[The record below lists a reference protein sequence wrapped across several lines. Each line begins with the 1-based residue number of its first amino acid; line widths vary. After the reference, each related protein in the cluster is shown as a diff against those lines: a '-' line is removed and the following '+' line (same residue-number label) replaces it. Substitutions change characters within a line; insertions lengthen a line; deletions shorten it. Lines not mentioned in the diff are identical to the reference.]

1 MRGCAVRRAGALVLA
16 GLVLL
21 SAREALP
28 AAADI
33 VGKKAPDFSGK
44 QVSGEPFSLSAYRGN
59 VPVIL
64 TFWSIYCKSCTEEMA
79 ALERLYQK
87 YGPAKVAV
95 VAVNEDGDVGL
106 GRVRNFLARFAGPGG
121 DTKISFPLFFDE
133 KGEVFSR
140 YAVLHLPTLI
150 YIDREGTVREVIEG
164 YERGRELAVISA
176 IERLIGA
183 VAPEPLKEVA
193 SEAVY
198 DLDVVAPICGVYRD
212 GKWYRPLDLDESG
225 RPEAIARARA
235 EGEDV
240 LRREAIRLA
249 LADLGITLYG
259 PARTPSCGVPYG
271 SEIRT
276 PHRAKDALDLLID
289 QLNQPRVLNVVSQE
303 TIEKD
308 RELVLYRRIKVNLPV
323 LTEDLQSG
331 GYAVTKSTIRIK
343 FVRASLLEERAFVEA
358 VMTQFPF
365 LAEMRKAASSKGGTE
380 YVLVSQASEERVV
393 EKLRSLDVGARKL
406 SVDLL
411 PGDIAEVA
419 MWR

>member
-1 MRGCAVRRAGALVLA
+1 MRGRAVRRAGTLVLA

-44 QVSGEPFSLSAYRGN
+44 QVSGEAVSLSTYRGK

-79 ALERLYQK
+79 ALERLYRK
-87 YGPAKVAV
+87 YGPGKVAV
-95 VAVNEDGDVGL
+95 IAVNEDGDVGL
-106 GRVRNFLARFAGPGG
+106 GRVRNFLDRFTGPGG
-121 DTKISFPLFFDE
+121 ETKLSFPLFFDE

-150 YIDREGTVREVIEG
+150 YIDRDGTVREFIEG
-164 YERGRELAVISA
+164 YERGRELAVFSA

-183 VAPEPLKEVA
+183 VSPEPLKDVA

-198 DLDVVAPICGVYRD
+198 DLDIVAPICGVYRD

-235 EGEDV
+235 EGEDA

-249 LADLGITLYG
+249 LADLGFTLYG
-259 PARTPSCGVPYG
+259 PARVPSCSVPYG

-276 PHRAKDALDLLID
+276 PGRTKDAVDLLID
-289 QLNQPRVLNVVSQE
+289 QLNQPRALNVVSQE
-303 TIEKD
+303 TIERD
-308 RELVLYRRIKVNLPV
+308 RELILYRRIKVNLPV
-323 LTEDLQSG
+323 LAEQLESD
-331 GYAVTKSTIRIK
+331 GYAVRKTTILLK
-343 FVRASLLEERAFVEA
+343 FVRASLLDERAFVEA

-365 LAEMRKAASSKGGTE
+365 LAEIRKAASSKGGTE

>member
-1 MRGCAVRRAGALVLA
+1 MRRAGLLVLG

-21 SAREALP
+21 YAREALP

-44 QVSGEPFSLSAYRGN
+44 QVSGAPFSLSTYRGKA
-59 VPVIL
+59 PVIL

-79 ALERLYQK
+79 ALERLYRK
-87 YGPAKVAV
+87 YGPENVAV
-95 VAVNEDGDVGL
+95 IAVNEDGDVGL
-106 GRVRNFLARFAGPGG
+106 ARVRNFLDRFTGPGG
-121 DTKISFPLFFDE
+121 ETKLSFPLFFDE

-140 YAVLHLPTLI
+140 YAVVHLPTLI
-150 YIDREGTVREVIEG
+150 YIDRDGTVREFIEG
-164 YERGRELAVISA
+164 YERGRELAVFSA

-183 VAPEPLKEVA
+183 VSPEPLKEVA

-198 DLDVVAPICGVYRD
+198 DLDIVAPICGVYRD
-212 GKWYRPLDLDESG
+212 GTWYRPLDLDESG

-235 EGEDV
+235 EGEDA
-240 LRREAIRLA
+240 LRREAVRLA
-249 LADLGITLYG
+249 LADLGISLYG
-259 PARTPSCGVPYG
+259 PLRAPSCGVPYG

-276 PHRAKDALDLLID
+276 PRRTKDPVDLLLE
-289 QLNQPRVLNVVSQE
+289 QLNLPRVFNVVSQE
-303 TIEKD
+303 TIERD
-308 RELVLYRRIKVNLPV
+308 RELLLYRRIKVNLPV
-323 LTEDLQSG
+323 LKEQLDGG
-331 GYAVTKSTIRIK
+331 GYAAQKSTIRLK
-343 FVRASLLEERAFVEA
+343 FVRASLLEERAFIEA

-365 LAEMRKAASSKGGTE
+365 LAEIQKAPSSKGGTE
-380 YVLVSQASEERVV
+380 YVLVSHASEERVV
-393 EKLRSLDVGARKL
+393 GKLRSLDVGPRKL

>member
-1 MRGCAVRRAGALVLA
+1 MRGRATRIVFLALA
-16 GLVLL
+16 GLILL
-21 SAREALP
+21 PVREALP

-33 VGKKAPDFSGK
+33 TGKKAPDFSGK
-44 QVSGEPFSLSAYRGN
+44 QVSGEPFSLSTYKGK

-79 ALERLYQK
+79 ALERLYRK
-87 YGPAKVAV
+87 YGPGKVAV
-95 VAVNEDGDVGL
+95 IAVNEDGDVGL
-106 GRVRNFLARFAGPGG
+106 GRVRNFLDRFTGPGG
-121 DTKISFPLFFDE
+121 ETKLSFPLFFDE

-150 YIDREGTVREVIEG
+150 YIDRDGTVREFIEG
-164 YERGRELAVISA
+164 YERGRELAVFSA

-183 VAPEPLKEVA
+183 VSPEPLKEVA

-198 DLDVVAPICGVYRD
+198 DLDIVAPICGVYRD
-212 GKWYRPLDLDESG
+212 GTWYRPLDLDESG

-235 EGEDV
+235 EGEDA

-259 PARTPSCGVPYG
+259 PARAPSCGVSYG

-276 PHRAKDALDLLID
+276 PRRTKDAIDLLID
-289 QLNQPRVLNVVSQE
+289 QLNQPRVLNVISQE
-303 TIEKD
+303 TIERD

-323 LTEDLQSG
+323 LAEQLESG
-331 GYAVTKSTIRIK
+331 GYAVQRTTIRIK
-343 FVRASLLEERAFVEA
+343 IVRASLLEERAFVEA

-365 LAEMRKAASSKGGTE
+365 LAEIRKASSTKGGTE